1 METKIKSMGKACG
14 EKLFKTFILLCMSIL
29 LSTPNLMAQSDEPSV
44 SNITKTLNAAK
55 EAQRQEFLS
64 YVYMVLG
71 FAVVIAIAWFTN
83 ARVQKNKKTALEA
96 NAATNAHQ
104 AHHPPKHAAHRRVP
118 HRVKR

>member
-1 METKIKSMGKACG
+1 
-14 EKLFKTFILLCMSIL
+14 
-29 LSTPNLMAQSDEPSV
+29 MAQSDEPSV

-55 EAQRQEFLS
+55 AAQRQEILS

-83 ARVQKNKKTALEA
+83 ARVQKNKKTALEV
-96 NAATNAHQ
+96 NAAATTHPAHQ
-104 AHHPPKHAAHRRVP
+104 AHHAHKHDAHRRVA